1 LNSQSRFFVAKVIYI
16 LLLRVVYL
24 FCDSQAS
31 RRGDI
36 MWIQI
41 ASDLN
46 HQFAGSGLATARPLP
61 VCDRADVLVLAGN
74 VHMGSEA
81 VRLYGDAGV
90 PVIFVAGSLE
100 HRGCNLREVR
110 DGLAMRARNT
120 SVRYLE
126 RTAFVHEG
134 VRVLG
139 CCLWTDYALGP
150 LSRECAMHEANRT
163 SLDYRLIRHGNGL
176 FKAEDSVSQHA
187 RCRAWL
193 SRQLE
198 KRFEGRTVVV
208 THHAPSGQSVPRVL
222 RTNPVA
228 ASIASALDDLVR
240 RADVWVHGRVADTL
254 DYQIGSGRV
263 VCNARGL
270 PWDSSSDRRPFE
282 REFLVEI

>member
-1 LNSQSRFFVAKVIYI
+1 
-16 LLLRVVYL
+16 
-24 FCDSQAS
+24 
-31 RRGDI
+31 
-36 MWIQI
+36 
-41 ASDLN
+41 
-46 HQFAGSGLATARPLP
+46 
-61 VCDRADVLVLAGN
+61 
-74 VHMGSEA
+74 
-81 VRLYGDAGV
+81 
-90 PVIFVAGSLE
+90 
-100 HRGCNLREVR
+100 
-110 DGLAMRARNT
+110 
-120 SVRYLE
+120 
-126 RTAFVHEG
+126 
-134 VRVLG
+134 
-139 CCLWTDYALGP
+139 
-150 LSRECAMHEANRT
+150 MHEANRT